1 MLYSNAILMWNS
13 SDIAHTATF
22 VIYIARKL
30 QSQDIWS
37 LSVFGKLLETPTPP
51 TAHFSVV
58 NQINH
63 LPSVRSPAAP
73 SWCFLD
79 MILIF
84 IKPPLVVNQKV
95 QVTPT
100 AWTPPSTHMALLM
113 PLSPLDPKKHT
124 SPYKNNNTSSSAKW
138 SQIPEILRCSFY
150 RSMVVNPF
158 WGPSFGLCSPDP
170 CANHILNVVALCGP
184 QRGRERRMRALVDPG
199 GPVSSLRRIH
209 FPRSP

>member
-1 MLYSNAILMWNS
+1 MIAASFTTSVCKGMLYSNAILMWNS

-113 PLSPLDPKKHT
+113 PLSPLDPKKTH
-124 SPYKNNNTSSSAKW
+124 
-138 SQIPEILRCSFY
+138 IPLQKQQYFLLSKMESNKSTWDPEMFIL
-150 RSMVVNPF
+150 
-158 WGPSFGLCSPDP
+158 
-170 CANHILNVVALCGP
+170 
-184 QRGRERRMRALVDPG
+184 
-199 GPVSSLRRIH
+199 
-209 FPRSP
+209 